1 MAGPVD
7 PWKLSD
13 GAGKIPSAHSAVEA
27 AEAEEE
33 ASEAAEAEEADE
45 AAETVES
52 ELVDGAKR
60 CGDAMAHRV
69 RTRPWVAM
77 ALDALG
83 PLGPSF
89 ATKRTRRAHA
99 LLSTLGGVSGP
110 RRIAERASKPA
121 PCVPLERPPERHTE
135 SAESRPI
142 VSSASVHIER
152 ETKKREKR
160 GYFASFV
167 SLFTRATPVFHLDSQ
182 KMAQKKVFSLS
193 LFCCFVLFCIFQ
205 ELTPRGALLLY
216 TNAPNLFDWRLVRA
230 NKPPIRPAPSTLT
243 SAFATNAYVL
253 PPID

>member
-1 MAGPVD
+1 LAGRFG

-60 CGDAMAHRV
+60 YGDAMAHRV

-135 SAESRPI
+135 SAESSPI

-152 ETKKREKR
+152 ETKKERKTGLLCFVCFVVYESYPGLSSRFTKKWRKKKCFRYRCFVVLFFFVFSRSSLR
-160 GYFASFV
+160 GGRSC
-167 SLFTRATPVFHLDSQ
+167 FTRTHQ
-182 KMAQKKVFSLS
+182 TY
-193 LFCCFVLFCIFQ
+193 
-205 ELTPRGALLLY
+205 LTGVYLE
-216 TNAPNLFDWRLVRA
+216 
-230 NKPPIRPAPSTLT
+230 
-243 SAFATNAYVL
+243 
-253 PPID
+253 

>member
-1 MAGPVD
+1 MVSPLG

-13 GAGKIPSAHSAVEA
+13 GAGKIPSAHSAAEA
-27 AEAEEE
+27 AEAAEAVEAEE
-33 ASEAAEAEEADE
+33 AEEAAEAEEAEEAEEVVE

-52 ELVDGAKR
+52 ELVDEAKR

-69 RTRPWVAM
+69 RTRPGVAM

-110 RRIAERASKPA
+110 RRIAESASKPV

-142 VSSASVHIER
+142 VSEASVGICGAR
-152 ETKKREKR
+152 KTNRKKRRTE
-160 GYFASFV
+160 
-167 SLFTRATPVFHLDSQ
+167 SLL
-182 KMAQKKVFSLS
+182 
-193 LFCCFVLFCIFQ
+193 
-205 ELTPRGALLLY
+205 
-216 TNAPNLFDWRLVRA
+216 
-230 NKPPIRPAPSTLT
+230 
-243 SAFATNAYVL
+243 
-253 PPID
+253 